1 MENLGKVIDQIRRNR
16 NITIE
21 SLCDGIISH
30 STYSRFV
37 NGKTTVASDSFIK
50 LVSRLHM
57 TLAMFLQDYQGF
69 FKLKHDYA
77 ILNYAKNNRDIAIIE
92 ELITTYS
99 DKNSTNKWKVFD
111 EHFLKVAKVLHY
123 KLNNKRNR
131 KNISSEIEKIFT
143 SIKIFSENDY
153 IAFRLILDYLSI
165 DEAEAIISPQLECLN
180 IEKVMTQIE
189 SIYYVAGNMY
199 LKALIED
206 RNDLASYYY
215 SIVANQKLDQM
226 DLSWKLKHNKYT
238 NIPLYF
244 TGDKLEATEEL
255 EKLREFYVDLN
266 LELEAK
272 ELTRISHEL
281 GIQLKDKGNIL

>member
-1 MENLGKVIDQIRRNR
+1 MDQIRRNR

-99 DKNSTNKWKVFD
+99 DKKSTNKWKVFD
-111 EHFLKVAKVLHY
+111 ERFLKVAKVLHY

-143 SIKIFSENDY
+143 SIKIFSDNDY

-165 DEAEAIISPQLECLN
+165 DEAEAIISSQLERLN

-226 DLSWKLKHNKYT
+226 DLS
-238 NIPLYF
+238 
-244 TGDKLEATEEL
+244 
-255 EKLREFYVDLN
+255 
-266 LELEAK
+266 
-272 ELTRISHEL
+272 
-281 GIQLKDKGNIL
+281 

>member
-99 DKNSTNKWKVFD
+99 DKKSTNKWKVFD
-111 EHFLKVAKVLHY
+111 ERFLKVAKVLHY

-143 SIKIFSENDY
+143 SIKIFSDNDY

-238 NIPLYF
+238 NIHLYF